1 MAAAKKTEPTAAPK
15 KTLSAKVSKYAHY
28 DKLQG

>member
-1 MAAAKKTEPTAAPK
+1 MAATEKKAAPK
-15 KTLSAKVSKYAHY
+15 KPLTLKVSKYAHY

>member
-1 MAAAKKTEPTAAPK
+1 MISVAATEKKAAPK
-15 KTLSAKVSKYAHY
+15 KPLALKVSKYAHY